1 MDDSD
6 ADQREEHRLNP
17 NQPVS
22 LEELAK
28 VRVVLVGG
36 VGGGWVGRSIDN
48 SSKESGG
55 TRGTGNALT
64 PLPHTPLPNPADRRA
79 LLDLRRGHVQDGRQ
93 VRGAF
98 R

>member
-1 MDDSD
+1 MAIEAWYMDDSD

-36 VGGGWVGRSIDN
+36 GVWMGWPID
-48 SSKESGG
+48 
-55 TRGTGNALT
+55 R
-64 PLPHTPLPNPADRRA
+64 
-79 LLDLRRGHVQDGRQ
+79 
-93 VRGAF
+93 
-98 R
+98 